1 MGSDTVCR
9 NLLVPSVS
17 SQELFPSPLPSGPLP
32 APEMAACILPW
43 SRAGGRGG
51 AVSLLSKPEPCLTP
65 TVLSGTVCLQSILY
79 PPHLFPFLVSYEL
92 LSALTNQ
99 KMPLVLHF
107 KFTLSFRLAI
117 NLLNAF
123 IPQKKFPPLTYIFF
137 LLAISILSAKLLC
150 LSFVFPP
157 LFFLKPKCY

>member
-1 MGSDTVCR
+1 M
-9 NLLVPSVS
+9 
-17 SQELFPSPLPSGPLP
+17 
-32 APEMAACILPW
+32 
-43 SRAGGRGG
+43 
-51 AVSLLSKPEPCLTP
+51 
-65 TVLSGTVCLQSILY
+65 CLQSILY
-79 PPHLFPFLVSYEL
+79 PPHLFPFLVPYEL